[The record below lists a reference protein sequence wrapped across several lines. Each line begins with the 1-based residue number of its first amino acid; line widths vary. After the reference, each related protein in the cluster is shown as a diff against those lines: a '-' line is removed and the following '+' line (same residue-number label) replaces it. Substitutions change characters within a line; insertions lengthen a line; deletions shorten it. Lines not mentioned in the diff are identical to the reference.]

1 LSCTK
6 SIRQKFSLNSLRYRN
21 KKQKAKKPKEREM
34 FETEPLE
41 NFTGADLPMELP
53 EPEPEVASIEDLSK
67 KEKKTKSSVEKK
79 SGGVLKTVR
88 NFTIGLKDINLPDK
102 YNRDK
107 IGDIKGL
114 VQSIKSVG
122 QKVALVVRV
131 DPSDTSKVIL
141 VDGRRRFTAL
151 QEAGIKEAF
160 VTFTDDNTDADA
172 FLTSMLTNLA
182 REGHNPIE
190 IAEGFQYAIDSGK
203 KQKDISAACGKSDA
217 FVSQHLAIL
226 KLPPE
231 AIKYA
236 RTEKLKFAHLRSLL
250 RVFTEEDLKFYDRVF
265 QATIENDWTPEDTEN
280 AIVHYLDKKA
290 EKAKAAGAKTDKK
303 KAGRPTKKKD
313 KLKDY
318 ANLSMKLVSPSKAKE
333 IFVEAKGLYETA
345 NTKDRVNYYKGILV
359 GMERLSGIRDT
370 F

>member
-1 LSCTK
+1 MS
-6 SIRQKFSLNSLRYRN
+6 
-21 KKQKAKKPKEREM
+21 
-34 FETEPLE
+34 ETEPLE
-41 NFTGADLPMELP
+41 NFTGADEPVEILQP
-53 EPEPEVASIEDLSK
+53 ETEKTSVEEIPKKDKKIKASPI
-67 KEKKTKSSVEKK
+67 EKKNGEGLFKSA
-79 SGGVLKTVR
+79 R
-88 NFTIGLKDINLPDK
+88 NFSMKLKDINLPDK

-114 VQSIKSVG
+114 VQSIISVG
-122 QKVALVVRV
+122 QKVALVVRI
-131 DPSDTSKVIL
+131 DPNDPTKVLL
-141 VDGRRRFTAL
+141 VDGRRRFTAM

-160 VTFTDDNTDADA
+160 VTFTDDNNDADA

-250 RVFTEEDLKFYDRVF
+250 RVYTDEDLKFYDRVF
-265 QATIENDWTPEDTEN
+265 QATVENDWTPEDTEN

-290 EKAKAAGAKTDKK
+290 EKAKAAGTKNNKK

-318 ANLSMKLVSPSKAKE
+318 ASLSFKLVSPSKAKE
-333 IFVEAKGLYETA
+333 IFGEAKDLYDTA

>member
-1 LSCTK
+1 
-6 SIRQKFSLNSLRYRN
+6 
-21 KKQKAKKPKEREM
+21 M
-34 FETEPLE
+34 FETEPIVPIE
-41 NFTGADLPMELP
+41 NEDAPPEETPQP
-53 EPEPEVASIEDLSK
+53 EPELAPVEDISK
-67 KEKKTKSSVEKK
+67 KEKKAKASAEKK
-79 SGGVLKTVR
+79 SGGLLKTAR
-88 NFTIGLKDINLPDK
+88 NFTVSLKDINLPDK

-107 IGDIKGL
+107 VGDIKGL
-114 VQSIKSVG
+114 VQSLKSVG
-122 QKVALVVRV
+122 QKVALVVRI
-131 DPSDTSKVIL
+131 DPNDTSKVIL

-160 VTFTDDNTDADA
+160 VTFTDDDNDADA

-190 IAEGFQYAIDSGK
+190 IAEGFNYAIENGK

-236 RTEKLKFAHLRSLL
+236 RADKLKFAHLRSLL
-250 RVFTEEDLKFYDRVF
+250 RVFNEEDLKFYDRVF
-265 QATIENDWTPEDTEN
+265 QATIENDWSPEDTEN

-290 EKAKAAGAKTDKK
+290 EKAKAAGSKNDKK

-318 ANLSMKLVSPSKAKE
+318 ASLSIKLVSPSKTKE
-333 IFVEAKGLYETA
+333 IFAEAKELYESA